1 MHYLAGR
8 NLIRKY
14 NMKIYT
20 KFLLVSLLTLC
31 TFKAY
36 AEELTHVDLMSKA
49 LNSTV
54 LVRVEKDNM
63 VTGHG
68 SGVIISEDGNILTN
82 YHVVHNADKIR
93 VWLHKDRRRRYHT
106 ATVIGI
112 DPVADLALIDI
123 DPWPEE
129 EFSYVNLEYDTDKII
144 AGTEVYA
151 VGAPLSLNWSV
162 TKGIIN
168 SINRQSFLTPYV
180 YLIQHDAVIQE
191 GSSGGPLFNTDGNV
205 IGINTYVIAPTKG
218 KVQKIQIYSGMGYA
232 VQTDTIANSLL
243 WMTQGIEVP
252 RPALKLN
259 VINLNVDVASYI
271 LEEEGKEVPN
281 TFGIIM
287 NFLEEGDY
295 GSLQGL
301 KNFDVIVAMDGYP
314 INDMLDV
321 ASYMLNKKPQ
331 EIVYL
336 MIIRDGEFII
346 LPYLLDKLDFPME
359 YYDKDNVTFIPPN
372 TEEEEEEE
380 AEDNGEYEFNDFDQD
395 EE

>member
-1 MHYLAGR
+1 
-8 NLIRKY
+8 
-14 NMKIYT
+14 MKIYT

-144 AGTEVYA
+144 SGTEVYA